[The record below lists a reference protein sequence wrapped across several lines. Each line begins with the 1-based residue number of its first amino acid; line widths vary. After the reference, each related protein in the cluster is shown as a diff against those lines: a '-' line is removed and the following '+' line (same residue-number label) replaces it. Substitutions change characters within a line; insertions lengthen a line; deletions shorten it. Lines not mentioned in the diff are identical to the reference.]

1 MSHTRT
7 RPGNGRALP
16 DAAVVVAAR
25 AGDRRALDRLVAAY
39 LPLIY
44 NIVGRAMDGHPDVDD
59 VVQNTM
65 MRAVDHLPALDDPDS
80 FRAWLVAI
88 AVRQARTWDDARR
101 RHPEAT
107 PPDELT
113 REPDPWAD
121 FTELTV
127 LRLELT
133 GQRREAVE
141 AARWLDEEERE
152 FLSLWWMEAAG
163 RLTRAEWTRAGAMT
177 ADYAA
182 VRVKRVKERLEAAR
196 AILRALATTP
206 RCPGL
211 DALLPSWDG
220 RPGPLWRKR
229 LHRHVRDC
237 PRCRQAATGMVP
249 AERLLG
255 DLALVPLPVGLAA
268 HLLTSSAPAAS
279 LTPSGAGPSGPG
291 PAPSPATGVPQQAGR
306 IARTASRLT
315 RGAVVTATAGVLAVA
330 GVTLWSAM
338 PDGDSSRPPSAAPD
352 PARHSASPSVTTRQ
366 PEPSPEPA
374 SASAPPSSAAPTRGS
389 TDALLGDHALR
400 FGSRA
405 GQYMA
410 AYPGRIGIVVEAG
423 PASPVQVREAATFTV
438 VPGLSAPACYSLR
451 DDDGT
456 YLRHS
461 GFRLR
466 LAPDDG
472 SPLFDQDAT
481 FCLRGDPDGGSV
493 FLRSVNYTDRYVR
506 YRDGQLY
513 LDPVQDTAAY
523 WDSAS
528 FRFTDPLA

>member
-1 MSHTRT
+1 MSRTRT
-7 RPGNGRALP
+7 CPGNGHALP
-16 DAAVVVAAR
+16 DAAVVTAAH

-101 RHPEAT
+101 RRPEPT

-113 REPDPWAD
+113 HEPDPRAD
-121 FTELTV
+121 FTDLTV

-152 FLSLWWMEAAG
+152 VLSLWWMEAAG
-163 RLTRAEWTRAGAMT
+163 QLTRAEWTRAGAMT
-177 ADYAA
+177 PDYAA
-182 VRVKRVKERLEAAR
+182 VRVKRVKERLQAAR
-196 AILRALATTP
+196 TVLRALATTP

-237 PRCRQAATGMVP
+237 PRCRQAATGTIP

-268 HLLTSSAPAAS
+268 HLLTSSAPAVS
-279 LTPSGAGPSGPG
+279 LIPSGAAQSGTG
-291 PAPSPATGVPQQAGR
+291 PAHPSATGAAQQAGR

-315 RGAVVTATAGVLAVA
+315 RGPVMTATAGALAVA
-330 GVTLWSAM
+330 GVAVWSAV
-338 PDGDSSRPPSAAPD
+338 PDGDSSRPPSAAPAATS
-352 PARHSASPSVTTRQ
+352 PSASPSVTTRQ
-366 PEPSPEPA
+366 PEPSPEPT
-374 SASAPPSSAAPTRGS
+374 SASALPSSPAPTTAS
-389 TDALLGDHALR
+389 PDALLGDHALR
-400 FGSRA
+400 LVSRA
-405 GQYMA
+405 GQYVA
-410 AYPGRIGIVVEAG
+410 AYPRKIGMVVEAG

-438 VPGLSAPACYSLR
+438 VPGLSDPACYSLR
-451 DDDGT
+451 DDDEA
-456 YLRHS
+456 YLRHR

-472 SPLFDQDAT
+472 STLFEQDAT
-481 FCLRGDPDGGSV
+481 FCLRGDRAGGSV

-513 LDPVQDTAAY
+513 LDPVEDTTAY

>member
-1 MSHTRT
+1 M
-7 RPGNGRALP
+7 P
-16 DAAVVVAAR
+16 DAAVVTAAR
-25 AGDRRALDRLVAAY
+25 AGDRRALDCLVAAY

-65 MRAVDHLPALDDPDS
+65 MRAVDHLPSLDDPDS

-88 AVRQARTWDDARR
+88 AVRQARTWGDARR
-101 RHPEAT
+101 RRPEPL

-113 REPDPWAD
+113 HEPDFRAD
-121 FTELTV
+121 FTDLTV

-133 GQRREAVE
+133 GQRRQAVE
-141 AARWLDEEERE
+141 AARWLDHEERE
-152 FLSLWWMEAAG
+152 VLSLWWMEVAG
-163 RLTRAEWTRAGAMT
+163 QLTRAEWTRAGAIT
-177 ADYAA
+177 PDYAA
-182 VRVKRVKERLEAAR
+182 VRVKRIKERLEAAR
-196 AILRALATTP
+196 AILRALAPSP

-237 PRCRQAATGMVP
+237 PSCRQSATGMIP

-255 DLALVPLPVGLAA
+255 DLALVPLPVGMAA
-268 HLLTSSAPAAS
+268 HLLTSFAPGAS
-279 LTPSGAGPSGPG
+279 LLPAGTAPSGAGPADLPTTG
-291 PAPSPATGVPQQAGR
+291 ATQQARR
-306 IARTASRLT
+306 IARTASRLP
-315 RGAVVTATAGVLAVA
+315 RELIVTTTAGALALVGVA
-330 GVTLWSAM
+330 VWSAV
-338 PDGDSSRPPSAAPD
+338 PQDGSSRPPSAVPDAP
-352 PARHSASPSVTTRQ
+352 RPSVSSSLTTRQ
-366 PEPSPEPA
+366 PEPPPEPT
-374 SASAPPSSAAPTRGS
+374 SASATPSTPAPTTS
-389 TDALLGDHALR
+389 SPDALLGDHALR
-400 FGSRA
+400 LVSRA
-405 GQYMA
+405 GHYVA
-410 AYPGRIGIVVEAG
+410 AYPRKIGIIVEAG

-438 VPGLSAPACYSLR
+438 VPGLSDPACYSLR
-451 DDDGT
+451 DDDGA
-456 YLRHS
+456 YLRHR

-472 SPLFDQDAT
+472 SALFEQDAT
-481 FCLRGDPDGGSV
+481 FCLRGERAGGAVS
-493 FLRSVNYTDRYVR
+493 LRAANYTDRYVR

-513 LDPVQDTAAY
+513 LDPVQDSTAY